1 MIKFHQ
7 GQVSTQD
14 RQTLLRQKPLTL
26 WLTGL
31 SAAGKST
38 LAFALEARLVKA
50 GYACYVLDGDN
61 IRHGLNN
68 NLGFSPADR
77 SENLRRISEVARLMN
92 DAGLIVITSFI
103 APFVDDREQ
112 AKRIIG
118 EDFFYEVHVSTS
130 LEVCEARDPKGL
142 YRKARNGEIPEFT
155 GISSPYEIPPNPY
168 IKIDTSRLSMEQA
181 VEKLYSLVLAHQR
194 ERDLRAVV

>member
-7 GQVSTQD
+7 GQVSAQD
-14 RQTLLRQKPLTL
+14 RQALLRQKPLTL

-38 LAFALEARLVKA
+38 LAFALEARLVKD

-77 SENLRRISEVARLMN
+77 SENLRRISEVAKLMN
-92 DAGLIVITSFI
+92 DAGLIVMTSFI

-112 AKRIIG
+112 AKHIIG
-118 EDFFYEVHVSTS
+118 EDLFYEVYVSTS

-142 YRKARNGEIPEFT
+142 YHKARIGELPEFT
-155 GISSPYEIPPNPY
+155 GISSPYEIPSNPD
-168 IKIDTSRLSMEQA
+168 IAIDTSQLSMERA
-181 VEKLYSLVLAHQR
+181 VDQLYWLVLDHQKA
-194 ERDLRAVV
+194 RDLRAVV

>member
-7 GQVSTQD
+7 GQVSAQD
-14 RQTLLRQKPLTL
+14 RHALLRQKPLTL

-38 LAFALEARLVKA
+38 LAFALEARLVKD

-77 SENLRRISEVARLMN
+77 SENLRRISEVAKLMN
-92 DAGLIVITSFI
+92 DAGLIVMTSFI

-112 AKRIIG
+112 AKHIIG
-118 EDFFYEVHVSTS
+118 EDLFYEVYVSTS

-142 YRKARNGEIPEFT
+142 YRKARTGELPEFT
-155 GISSPYEIPPNPY
+155 GISSPYEIPSNPD
-168 IKIDTSRLSMEQA
+168 IAIDTSQLSMEQA
-181 VEKLYSLVLAHQR
+181 VDQLYWLVLDHQK